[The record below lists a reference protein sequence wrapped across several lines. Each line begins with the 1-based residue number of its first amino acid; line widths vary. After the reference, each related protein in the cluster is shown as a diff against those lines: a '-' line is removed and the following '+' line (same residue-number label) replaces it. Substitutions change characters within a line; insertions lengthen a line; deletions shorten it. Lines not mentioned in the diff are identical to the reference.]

1 MADHFSDLLLAAIA
15 SKGSPVCVGLDPVA
29 ERLPAALRPA
39 NPDDGSA
46 ALDAICEFSAT
57 VIDAVS
63 EHVPAIKIQSAC
75 FERYRGDGVEALY
88 ELIGEARDR
97 GLFVILDAKR
107 GDIGISADHYAA
119 ATFDPPR
126 MDPDCLADRV
136 AVPHAITINGYLGAD
151 GIMPFCRRTQGAFV
165 LVRTSNPG
173 GDELQRMMLASG
185 HTVAEQAAIMVD
197 RLGADCRGE
206 CGYSDLGAVVG
217 ATKREEIANLRQL
230 MPHSLFLVPGYGAQ
244 GGTAEDVRASFNRDG
259 TGAIITAS
267 RSVIYAFDENDADWS
282 GAIEQAA
289 IRFAAEVRGI
299 IS

>member
-1 MADHFSDLLLAAIA
+1 MADHFSDLLLAAVE

-29 ERLPAALRPA
+29 ERLPAALRPSDA
-39 NPDDGSA
+39 ADGSA

-63 EHVPAIKIQSAC
+63 DHVPAIKFQSAC
-75 FERYRGDGVEALY
+75 FERYRGDGVDAMY
-88 ELIGEARDR
+88 ELIGEATDR
-97 GLFVILDAKR
+97 GLIVILDAKR

-119 ATFDPPR
+119 AAFNPPSL
-126 MDPDCLADRV
+126 DPDCLADRV
-136 AVPHAITINGYLGAD
+136 VAPHAMTINGYLGAD
-151 GIMPFCRRTQGAFV
+151 GIMPFCADGHGAFV

-197 RLGADCRGE
+197 RLGSECRGTR
-206 CGYSDLGAVVG
+206 GYSDLGAVVG
-217 ATKREEIANLRQL
+217 ATKRDELSGLREL
-230 MPHSLFLVPGYGAQ
+230 MPHSIFLVPGYGAQ

-259 TGAIITAS
+259 TGAIVTAS
-267 RSVIYAFDENDADWS
+267 RSVIYAFDEGASDWDDAI
-282 GAIEQAA
+282 GHAA
-289 IRFAAEVRGI
+289 ARFADDVRGI